1 MSGFTSYSIGH
12 NIGATVFT
20 GGAVRYR
27 IYSAYGLDAIEVA
40 KICFVAGLTFWL
52 GNATVLG
59 LGVAYTPQAA
69 GWIDQLPDWANRCIA
84 AAILT
89 VLASY
94 LGWVWSAPREIGRG
108 EWKVNLPSG
117 PSTLLQICIG
127 ILDLGCCAL
136 AMYMLLPDEPNIGF
150 VTLAVVF
157 VSATLLGFA
166 SHAPGGL
173 GVFDAAMLVALW
185 QFDKESVLAGLL
197 LFRLLY
203 YLVPFVVALIILG
216 TREIVLNMRG
226 ARAKPALHP
235 VKSVTAPLRSE
246 IETEKTRRRLTMA
259 SEDNSANLRRGADW
273 PSRLR
278 GAWLALLGRLGADAN
293 TGLELPIYDRTAAH
307 PQAALIE
314 SLIGGLPGPAIVL
327 DRDGRVI
334 AFNAAA
340 SAIAPALRRGEPAL
354 ITLRMPELV
363 DAIRRAT
370 ASRTPQRVEFFER
383 VPLDRWF
390 EAFVTPVKLANVG
403 DARSDILLMT
413 FNDLTPLRR
422 VEEMR
427 ADFIANASHELRTPL
442 AALLGFIET
451 LQGPAKDDP
460 AARDKFLAI
469 MQGQATRMA
478 RLIDD
483 LLSLSRIELNAHLQP
498 NTPLDLAPIV
508 RQVADGL
515 QTLARDREVTIKVTA
530 PPDALIVLGDR
541 DELIRALENL
551 VENALKY
558 GAAGKR
564 VDITLARARPAPVRR
579 RCVWRCAITAPASRP
594 SICRG

>member
-1 MSGFTSYSIGH
+1 MANGD
-12 NIGATVFT
+12 N
-20 GGAVRYR
+20 
-27 IYSAYGLDAIEVA
+27 
-40 KICFVAGLTFWL
+40 
-52 GNATVLG
+52 NA
-59 LGVAYTPQAA
+59 
-69 GWIDQLPDWANRCIA
+69 
-84 AAILT
+84 
-89 VLASY
+89 
-94 LGWVWSAPREIGRG
+94 
-108 EWKVNLPSG
+108 
-117 PSTLLQICIG
+117 
-127 ILDLGCCAL
+127 
-136 AMYMLLPDEPNIGF
+136 
-150 VTLAVVF
+150 
-157 VSATLLGFA
+157 
-166 SHAPGGL
+166 
-173 GVFDAAMLVALW
+173 
-185 QFDKESVLAGLL
+185 
-197 LFRLLY
+197 
-203 YLVPFVVALIILG
+203 
-216 TREIVLNMRG
+216 
-226 ARAKPALHP
+226 
-235 VKSVTAPLRSE
+235 
-246 IETEKTRRRLTMA
+246 
-259 SEDNSANLRRGADW
+259 NSPRGADW

-278 GAWLALLGRLGADAN
+278 GAWLALLGRLGADAT
-293 TGLELPIYDRTAAH
+293 TGRGLPVYDRTAAH
-307 PQAALIE
+307 PQALLID

-340 SAIAPALRRGEPAL
+340 SAIAPSLRSGEPAL

-363 DAIRRAT
+363 DAIRRAA
-370 ASRTPQRVEFFER
+370 ASLSPQRVEFFER

-390 EAFVTPVKLANVG
+390 EAFVTPVKLASG
-403 DARSDILLMT
+403 DGRSDILLMT

-451 LQGPAKDDP
+451 LQGTAKDDP
-460 AARDKFLAI
+460 VARAKFLTI

-483 LLSLSRIELNAHLQP
+483 LLSLSRIELNAHLHP

-515 QTLARDREVTIKVTA
+515 QTLARDRDVVIKVAA

-564 VDITLARARPAPVRR
+564 VDITLARSQTRVGTPEARLAVRDYGPGIAPEHLPRLTERFYRVDVADSRAQGGTGLGLALVKHVLNR
-579 RCVWRCAITAPASRP
+579 HGGRLNIESTPGAGASFTMHLPLHTAGSRQM
-594 SICRG
+594 SELIVQSNS

>member
-1 MSGFTSYSIGH
+1 MANGD
-12 NIGATVFT
+12 N
-20 GGAVRYR
+20 
-27 IYSAYGLDAIEVA
+27 
-40 KICFVAGLTFWL
+40 
-52 GNATVLG
+52 NA
-59 LGVAYTPQAA
+59 
-69 GWIDQLPDWANRCIA
+69 
-84 AAILT
+84 
-89 VLASY
+89 
-94 LGWVWSAPREIGRG
+94 
-108 EWKVNLPSG
+108 
-117 PSTLLQICIG
+117 
-127 ILDLGCCAL
+127 
-136 AMYMLLPDEPNIGF
+136 
-150 VTLAVVF
+150 
-157 VSATLLGFA
+157 
-166 SHAPGGL
+166 
-173 GVFDAAMLVALW
+173 
-185 QFDKESVLAGLL
+185 
-197 LFRLLY
+197 
-203 YLVPFVVALIILG
+203 
-216 TREIVLNMRG
+216 
-226 ARAKPALHP
+226 
-235 VKSVTAPLRSE
+235 
-246 IETEKTRRRLTMA
+246 
-259 SEDNSANLRRGADW
+259 NSRRGADW

-278 GAWLALLGRLGADAN
+278 GAWLALLGRLDADAN
-293 TGLELPIYDRTAAH
+293 TGRGLPVYDRTAAH
-307 PQAALIE
+307 PQALLID

-340 SAIAPALRRGEPAL
+340 SAIAPSLRSGEPAL

-363 DAIRRAT
+363 DAIRRTA
-370 ASRTPQRVEFFER
+370 ASRSPQRVEFFER

-390 EAFVTPVKLANVG
+390 EAFVTPVKLASSDG
-403 DARSDILLMT
+403 RSDILLMT

-451 LQGPAKDDP
+451 LQGTAKDDP
-460 AARDKFLAI
+460 VARAKFLTI

-483 LLSLSRIELNAHLQP
+483 LLSLSRIELNAHLHP

-515 QTLARDREVTIKVTA
+515 QTLARDRDVVIKVAA

-564 VDITLARARPAPVRR
+564 IDITLARSQTRAGTPEARLAVRDYGPGIAPEHLPRLTERFYRVDVADSRAQGGTGLGLALVKHVLNR
-579 RCVWRCAITAPASRP
+579 HGGRMNIESTPGAGATFTMHLPLHTANSRLP
-594 SICRG
+594 SELEAQSNG